1 MEKEIL
7 SILRHFIV
15 VNMSYSLLSILI
27 KRKALDKYISNA
39 LKQFKEQKFK
49 YIISTNEINSC
60 LFFYWTDTPEG
71 FDFWCNIYEE
81 YIRS

>member
-27 KRKALDKYISNA
+27 KRKALDKYISNT
-39 LKQFKEQKFK
+39 LKQLKEQKFK

-60 LFFYWTDTPEG
+60 SLFYWTDTPEG
-71 FDFWCNIYEE
+71 FDFWYNIYEE